1 MRLHSLLEQLV
12 AAGQPVRAADLATR
26 LHISTR
32 TLQSDVAYLRV
43 AGSEHGFRIVTK
55 RGQGISIEIVDADA
69 LQAFMDFV
77 GQDTHANPTSRVDAI
92 LQIIVL
98 HGGFVSTEEVAEE
111 LSLGRST
118 VLSELASVAVRAE
131 LFQLRLERARHYG
144 VRVTG
149 PSYQLKEYLA
159 QASLDESSIVHAAF
173 SSYER
178 GLAEV
183 GHALTD
189 ALNAEGLGINWH
201 EFGLLKA
208 FIMATAYLCEGKGE
222 DVVSLEADFDVLEAA
237 SDVASVEEDRT
248 VDERLARVCAA
259 AMEAAERSFD
269 VSFSSED
276 HEDLADE
283 LAAYARYADGAEVRP
298 EDIREG
304 VERFLAKTDERLGT
318 TYLSDGVLL
327 DMLQTHVMLL
337 VNRLLHK
344 VSCRNPYAREIGL
357 TKSSSTDVA
366 ILLADRLSER
376 YGVTPSSDEIGFVAM
391 HFAAHDE
398 RVRQNRLHDF
408 AKIVVVCS
416 TGGGAAMLVKMQ
428 LESIFP
434 GAEVSALSYLEQD
447 KIAAL
452 DPDLLFTMVPLAESH
467 GIPTIYI
474 REVLS
479 EGDLVRIRE
488 LVQRPDFRSASLVES
503 DNSIWR
509 LFSPTLFARVVA
521 SDYHELINDMARQ
534 LVERGYATEAFP
546 SLVSQRERFASTV
559 YLNGICV
566 PHPVEAAGVTDAIS
580 VRVLERPFVW
590 MGREVRIVFMI
601 CLMPGHVDRY
611 RPITRL
617 LYTLMRK
624 PNCVARLQS
633 CASVTELISQMKE
646 GAEHE

>member
-55 RGQGISIEIVDADA
+55 RGQGISIEVVDADA
-69 LQAFMDFV
+69 FQAFMDFV
-77 GQDTHANPTSRVDAI
+77 GQDAHAQQTSRVDAI

-131 LFQLRLERARHYG
+131 LFQLRLERTRHYG

-149 PSYQLKEYLA
+149 PSHQLKEYLA
-159 QASLDESSIVHAAF
+159 QASLDESSIVRAAF
-173 SSYER
+173 SSYESR
-178 GLAEV
+178 LAEV
-183 GHALTD
+183 DRALTD

-208 FIMATAYLCEGKGE
+208 FIVATAYLCEGKGE
-222 DVVSLEADFDVLEAA
+222 DEVVPEDD
-237 SDVASVEEDRT
+237 SDALDAVSYVAPVAEGRA
-248 VDERLARVCAA
+248 VDERLARVCTA
-259 AMEAAERSFD
+259 AMEAAERSFG
-269 VSFSSED
+269 VTFSSED
-276 HEDLADE
+276 YEDFADE
-283 LAAYARYADGAEVRP
+283 LAAYVRYAAAEVRP

-304 VERFLAKTDERLGT
+304 VERFLVATDERLGT
-318 TYLSDGVLL
+318 TYLSDGVLR

-366 ILLADRLSER
+366 ILLADRLTER

-416 TGGGAAMLVKMQ
+416 TGGGAAMFVKMQ

-488 LVQRPDFRSASLVES
+488 LVQSPDFRSASLVES
-503 DNSIWR
+503 DDSIWR
-509 LFSPTLFARVVA
+509 LFSPTLFARVEA
-521 SDYHELINDMARQ
+521 SDYNELIDGMARQ

-546 SLVSQRERFASTV
+546 GLVSQRERFASTV

-566 PHPVEAAGVTDAIS
+566 PHPVEAAGVADAIS

-601 CLMPGHVDRY
+601 CLTPGHVDRY

-633 CASVTELISQMKE
+633 CASVTELVSQMKE